1 MIVTFPD
8 PTIDNF
14 DARGNAIHLLHDN
27 LEAAPGGIDH
37 EAGEQQHQQQPQLPI
52 QPNEN
57 EPANDVPP
65 PN

>member
-8 PTIDNF
+8 PTIDNC
-14 DARGNAIHLLHDN
+14 DARGTAIHLLHDN

-37 EAGEQQHQQQPQLPI
+37 EAGEQQQPQLPI